1 MWTESMKIHLWN
13 DTMSLL
19 LECLSLIIKANAG
32 GGGGGGGQAKIA
44 CGVKLV

>member
-1 MWTESMKIHLWN
+1 MDRIYE

-19 LECLSLIIKANAG
+19 LECLSLIIKAGAG
-32 GGGGGGGQAKIA
+32 GGGGGGGKAKIA

>member
-1 MWTESMKIHLWN
+1 MDRIYE

-32 GGGGGGGQAKIA
+32 GGQAKIA
-44 CGVKLV
+44 WDEISLNRCKMCMK

>member
-1 MWTESMKIHLWN
+1 MDRIYE

-32 GGGGGGGQAKIA
+32 GASQNCVG
-44 CGVKLV
+44 

>member
-1 MWTESMKIHLWN
+1 MDRIYE

-19 LECLSLIIKANAG
+19 LECLSLIIKAGA
-32 GGGGGGGQAKIA
+32 GGGGQAKIA